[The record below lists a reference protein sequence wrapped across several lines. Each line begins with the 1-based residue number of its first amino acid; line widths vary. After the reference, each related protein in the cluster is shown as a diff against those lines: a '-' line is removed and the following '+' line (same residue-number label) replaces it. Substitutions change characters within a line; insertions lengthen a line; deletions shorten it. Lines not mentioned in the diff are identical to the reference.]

1 MRRATRVS
9 KASCDAHIARPFT
22 VHIAILRLSTTV
34 VEIYE
39 VPTRRVKRSAK
50 R

>member
-1 MRRATRVS
+1 MGRATRVS
-9 KASCDAHIARPFT
+9 KASCDAHIGRPVT
-22 VHIAILRLSTTV
+22 AYIAILRLSTTV

-39 VPTRRVKRSAK
+39 VPTPGVKRSAK